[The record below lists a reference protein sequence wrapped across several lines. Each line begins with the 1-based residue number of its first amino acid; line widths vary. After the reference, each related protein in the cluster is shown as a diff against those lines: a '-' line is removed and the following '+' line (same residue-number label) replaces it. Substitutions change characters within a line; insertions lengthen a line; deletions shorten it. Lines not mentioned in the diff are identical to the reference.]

1 MRARAAG
8 RIVAALGAVA
18 LAVAFLPTQA
28 FAAPEGRLPLEEA
41 YDTVASGAE
50 VTFLDPV
57 TLEQRV
63 GEDVSLSVRVRGD
76 ADSADA
82 DRDTAVRE
90 YETTASAGDGTL
102 ISPTTT
108 TTVCFDRRTAEAVDC
123 SAESVDGRRTDVRG
137 LTLAFPPGTVE
148 QDRMMWDGVVH
159 ASFPVR
165 FTGTERFRGLEV
177 QRYEHVVPE
186 QVLRSVTVPGLLAGK
201 AEVTSPAEVVY
212 KAGRVLLVEPVSG
225 VVVSS
230 EELLVT
236 RLRALDG
243 APGAVLL
250 GGVFRQ
256 TEASVTDAVARAQAV
271 VDRRAASGEVASW
284 LTGGAGLVL
293 LGVGALLQL
302 RNRTLA
308 SAGVGDGVLRPPV
321 PVA

>member
-1 MRARAAG
+1 
-8 RIVAALGAVA
+8 
-18 LAVAFLPTQA
+18 
-28 FAAPEGRLPLEEA
+28 
-41 YDTVASGAE
+41 
-50 VTFLDPV
+50 
-57 TLEQRV
+57 
-63 GEDVSLSVRVRGD
+63 
-76 ADSADA
+76 
-82 DRDTAVRE
+82 
-90 YETTASAGDGTL
+90 
-102 ISPTTT
+102 
-108 TTVCFDRRTAEAVDC
+108 
-123 SAESVDGRRTDVRG
+123 
-137 LTLAFPPGTVE
+137 
-148 QDRMMWDGVVH
+148 VH

-293 LGVGALLQL
+293 LGVGGLLQL